1 MNVRFTGDP
10 KKDKANQRK
19 HGFSFKQGEQAFND
33 PFARFAEDCEDP
45 NGEMTYHAIGR
56 IESQELVLVVY
67 VDRSTDEQEIIHIVS
82 VRKAEDYEQRAY
94 ADQF

>member
-1 MNVRFTGDP
+1 
-10 KKDKANQRK
+10 
-19 HGFSFKQGEQAFND
+19 
-33 PFARFAEDCEDP
+33 
-45 NGEMTYHAIGR
+45 MTYHAIGR